1 MKPNDDALPAASPA
15 PQESVR
21 KGVRRIVAAARKL
34 RRTSTDV
41 ERKLW
46 HRIRDKQIDNFRF
59 RRQRPIGKYI
69 VDFICL
75 DAKLIIELDGGQ
87 HAENVAYDDKRTA
100 FLESLGHRVLRF
112 WNNEVLENMDGV
124 LERLRGELLG
134 ANANP
139 TLALPFAREGIDRGS
154 GDGSTVANAP
164 SPAKRGVE
172 RGIRDACVTPA
183 ERLDDAAASAPCKG
197 VGMGVPRKKA
207 TVTKDEKGKKK

>member
-1 MKPNDDALPAASPA
+1 MKSNDGVLPAASPA
-15 PQESVR
+15 PQESVG

-75 DAKLIIELDGGQ
+75 DAKLIVELDGGQ
-87 HAENVAYDDKRTA
+87 HAEYVAYDDKRTA
-100 FLESLGHRVLRF
+100 FLGSLGYRVLRF
-112 WNNEVLENMDGV
+112 SNNEVIENIDGV
-124 LERLRGELLG
+124 LERLGDELLV

-139 TLALPFAREGIDRGS
+139 TLALPLTGEGIDRAS
-154 GDGSTVANAP
+154 DDGSTIANAP
-164 SPAKRGVE
+164 SPAQRG
-172 RGIRDACVTPA
+172 
-183 ERLDDAAASAPCKG
+183 K
-197 VGMGVPRKKA
+197 VGMGAPRKK
-207 TVTKDEKGKKK
+207 VTTTNAEKGKAK

>member
-1 MKPNDDALPAASPA
+1 MKSNDDVLPAASPA
-15 PQESVR
+15 PP
-21 KGVRRIVAAARKL
+21 RRTVAAARKM

-41 ERKLW
+41 ERELW

-87 HAENVAYDDKRTA
+87 HANDVAYDERRTA
-100 FLESLGHRVLRF
+100 FLRSLGYRVLRF
-112 WNNEVLENMDGV
+112 WNSEVTENLDGV

-139 TLALPFAREGIDRGS
+139 TLALPLTGEGIDRASDDVG
-154 GDGSTVANAP
+154 TIANAP
-164 SPAKRGVE
+164 SPAE
-172 RGIRDACVTPA
+172 RG
-183 ERLDDAAASAPCKG
+183 K
-197 VGMGVPRKKA
+197 VGMGVPRKK
-207 TVTKDEKGKKK
+207 VTTTKVEKDETK

>member
-1 MKPNDDALPAASPA
+1 MTAANRDLPPT
-15 PQESVR
+15 PV
-21 KGVRRIVAAARKL
+21 GVRRIVAAARKL

-46 HRIRDKQIDNFRF
+46 HRIRDKQLADFRF

-75 DAKLIIELDGGQ
+75 EAKLIVELDGGQ
-87 HAENVAYDDKRTA
+87 HANDVAYDERRTA
-100 FLESLGHRVLRF
+100 FLRSLGYRVLRI
-112 WNNEVLENMDGV
+112 WNNEVIENLDGV
-124 LERLRGELLG
+124 LERLHVEPLG
-134 ANANP
+134 ANPNP
-139 TLALPFAREGIDRGS
+139 TLPLAGEGTHHVNV
-154 GDGSTVANAP
+154 DGAVGTP
-164 SPAKRGVE
+164 SPAQRGVE

-207 TVTKDEKGKKK
+207 TATKDEKGKTK